1 MYTLVVESP
10 AKAKTINKYLGNNF
24 KVLAS
29 FGHVRDLPS
38 KDGSVRP
45 DEDFSMDYQVDIASK
60 KHLNAIADA
69 LKDSTILYMAT
80 DPDREGEA
88 ISWHVV
94 EALREA
100 KKLKKNVEV
109 KRVTFT
115 EITKKAVLHAVANPR
130 EIDMDLVNAQQARR
144 ALDYLV
150 GFSISPIL
158 WRKLP
163 GAKSAGRVQ
172 SVALRLICERDAE
185 IERFISQE
193 YWDITT
199 ELLANSGETL
209 VARLT
214 NWHNEKLEKLSIN
227 NQSTAEEIAAGLK
240 GKTVSVDEVKPKQM
254 RRNPYPPFTTST
266 LQMDASRR
274 LGFSAKQTMMV
285 AQKLYEGINIGGE
298 SIGLITYMRTDGV
311 QVSQDAITE
320 ARAFIQ
326 GDFGEKY
333 LPKSPRMYSSKA
345 KNAQEAHEAVRPTSI
360 KRTPYSIKSALSD
373 EQYKLYELIWK
384 RMVASQMESAIYDQ
398 MSINFAEKTN
408 PAMLRATG
416 SVLRFDGFL
425 KLYRQAMDDDQ
436 SDEAESQA
444 LPSLKEG
451 EMLAISKI
459 TPAQHFTEAP
469 PRFTEA
475 SLVKRLE
482 ELGIG
487 RPSTYA
493 AIISVLQERGYV
505 KLDKKRFIAEM
516 RGRLVSTFLEGY
528 FTKYVEYD
536 FTAQLENQLDEV
548 SDGKRDWKEVL
559 KEFWQPFIA
568 LVNETKELAPRE
580 ILERIDELLSSFIY
594 GKALVSDADREC
606 PTCHVGK
613 LHLKTGKFGAFLG
626 CDKYPDCNYTKPLDV
641 GGDGNDVSHGDVEF
655 PRLLGMHPEM
665 NVEINMKKGP
675 YGVYVEMQENDVT
688 KDATKEGGK
697 VKRGSLPKGREAASF
712 TLEEAV
718 KLLALPRLVGNHPE
732 NDKPI
737 KAGLGRFGAYLQY
750 DGKYVSLK
758 DDDVL
763 TIGMNRA
770 VAVIAEAANKV
781 GKASSPP
788 LRIIGNHPRDDV
800 ELGIYEGKY
809 GAYVKYHKINA
820 SLPKNAD
827 VASFTLEEA
836 VALIASKEGS
846 GGAVKKKPAT
856 KKTATKAGGA
866 KTTASKTGAKKPAA
880 KKVVAKKVVAKKIV
894 AKTTETI
901 AKKPVTAKKSPTSKK
916 EA

>member
-10 AKAKTINKYLGNNF
+10 AKAKTINKYLGKDF

-45 DEDFSMDYQVDIASK
+45 DENFAMDYEVDSGSK
-60 KHLNAIADA
+60 KHLNAIADS

-94 EALREA
+94 EALRES

-150 GFSISPIL
+150 GFSLSPIL

-193 YWDITT
+193 YWDISA
-199 ELLANSGETL
+199 EFLSNEGAL
-209 VARLT
+209 VNARLSH
-214 NWHNEKLEKLSIN
+214 WQGEKLEKLSIN
-227 NQSTAEEIAAGLK
+227 NALRANEIADALRG
-240 GKTVSVDEVKPKQM
+240 GKVKVDEVKPKQM

-274 LGFSAKQTMMV
+274 LGFSAKQTMMI
-285 AQKLYEGINIGGE
+285 AQKLYEGIAINGE
-298 SIGLITYMRTDGV
+298 AVGLITYMRTDGV
-311 QVSQDAITE
+311 QVSTDAISE
-320 ARAFIQ
+320 ARGFIQ

-333 LPKSPRMYSSKA
+333 LPSSPRIYASKA
-345 KNAQEAHEAVRPTSI
+345 KNAQEAHEAIRPTSI

-384 RMVASQMESAIYDQ
+384 RMVASQMEAAIYDQ
-398 MSINFAEKTN
+398 VSITFNAEGKN
-408 PAMLRATG
+408 AAFRASG

-436 SDEAESQA
+436 SDEAENQA
-444 LPSLKEG
+444 LPPLKSG
-451 EMLAISKI
+451 EMLAINQI

-505 KLDKKRFIAEM
+505 RLDKKRFIAEM
-516 RGRLVSTFLEGY
+516 RGRLVSSFLEAY

-548 SDGKRDWKEVL
+548 SDGKQEWTEVL
-559 KEFWQPFIA
+559 RNFWQPFIA
-568 LVNETKELAPRE
+568 LINETKELTPRE
-580 ILERIDELLSSFIY
+580 ILEKIDGLLAQFIY
-594 GKALVSDADREC
+594 NKLDVTDADKAC
-606 PTCHVGK
+606 PSCKVGK

-626 CDKYPDCNYTKPLDV
+626 CDQYPTCNYKKALDV
-641 GGDGNDVSHGDVEF
+641 SGDADDPSHGDVEF
-655 PRLLGMHPEM
+655 PRTLGMHPSLS
-665 NVEINMKKGP
+665 VEIQMKKGP
-675 YGVYVEMQENDVT
+675 YGVYVEMEED
-688 KDATKEGGK
+688 GK
-697 VKRGSLPKGREAASF
+697 AKRASLPKGRDAASF

-732 NDKPI
+732 DGKPI

-750 DGKYVSLK
+750 DGKYISLK
-758 DDDVL
+758 GDDDVL

-770 VAVIAEAANKV
+770 VDLIAIAATKV
-781 GKASSPP
+781 GKATAAP
-788 LRIIGNHPRDDV
+788 LRILGKHPNDDV
-800 ELGIYEGKY
+800 ELAIYDGKY
-809 GAYVKYHKINA
+809 GAYIKYHKINA
-820 SLPKNAD
+820 SLPKGAD
-827 VASFTLEEA
+827 IASFTLEDA
-836 VALIASKEGS
+836 VKLIASKDDG
-846 GGAVKKKPAT
+846 K
-856 KKTATKAGGA
+856 A
-866 KTTASKTGAKKPAA
+866 KTTSASSKKTSSKSVVAEKTVKLKKTTTSNKSKATASK
-880 KKVVAKKVVAKKIV
+880 
-894 AKTTETI
+894 KTM
-901 AKKPVTAKKSPTSKK
+901 
-916 EA
+916 